1 VAAYICLA
9 RTDKSLPERTNDVP
23 AVLDCGTHL
32 WEETNMHKHLIL
44 AAAAIAFWGGVAC
57 GQPAP
62 GGAPAAPPAPAGKA
76 GYFANSDL
84 QNIWKDLEARQ
95 VLNKRVLEG
104 GSHSINIRIV
114 RPTDEPLVHLK
125 SLDIWLV
132 TAGSATAVTGGE
144 LLDMKKR
151 PNGDDTGGTSIKG
164 GVEQPLK
171 AGDVLYVPPGVPHG
185 FKDIQGFHAFLIRF
199 DTK

>member
-1 VAAYICLA
+1 MRQHGIV
-9 RTDKSLPERTNDVP
+9 
-23 AVLDCGTHL
+23 
-32 WEETNMHKHLIL
+32 
-44 AAAAIAFWGGVAC
+44 AIAAMTVWAGVAC
-57 GQPAP
+57 GQ
-62 GGAPAAPPAPAGKA
+62 GAPARAPVTPSAPTDKA

-84 QNIWKDLEARQ
+84 QNIWKDLESRK

-114 RPTDEPLVHLK
+114 TPTDAPLIHAN

-132 TAGSATAVTGGE
+132 SAGSATAVTGGE

-151 PNGDDTGGTSIKG
+151 PNSDDVAGSSIKG

-185 FKDIQGFHAFLIRF
+185 FKDIDGFRAFLIRF